1 MDPIELLTRQ
11 HEEAERLFQQVS
23 VARGEERT
31 HLFRRLAY
39 LLTLHTQLE
48 ERFFYPEVKLAETS
62 DLVQHSYDDH
72 AESKALISQMLHLD
86 VSDMQFEPALIRL
99 RESVEAHVAEERS
112 ILFPQ
117 VRQLL
122 SVEHLARLGNELVR
136 GVDELTQPGAL
147 PAVSHDSQLGAI

>member
-11 HEEAERLFQQVS
+11 HEEAESLFQQVA
-23 VARGEERT
+23 VASGEERT

-48 ERFFYPEVKLAETS
+48 ERFFYPEVKLAQTS

-86 VSDMQFEPALIRL
+86 VRDIQFEPALIRL

-122 SVEHLARLGNELVR
+122 SSEHLARLGNELVR

-147 PAVSHDSQLGAI
+147 PAVSPESQLGAL

>member
-11 HEEAERLFQQVS
+11 HEEAESLFQQVA
-23 VARGEERT
+23 VASGEERT

-48 ERFFYPEVKLAETS
+48 ERFFYPEVKLAQTS

-86 VSDMQFEPALIRL
+86 VRDIQFEPALIRL

-117 VRQLL
+117 VQKLL
-122 SVEHLARLGNELVR
+122 SSEHLARLGNELVR

-147 PAVSHDSQLGAI
+147 PAVSSESQLGAL

>member
-11 HEEAERLFQQVS
+11 HEEAESLFQQVA
-23 VARGEERT
+23 VASGEERT

-48 ERFFYPEVKLAETS
+48 ERFFYPEVKLAQTS

-72 AESKALISQMLHLD
+72 AESRALISQMLHLD
-86 VSDMQFEPALIRL
+86 VRDIQFEPALIRL

-122 SVEHLARLGNELVR
+122 SSEHLARLGNELVR

-147 PAVSHDSQLGAI
+147 PAVSSESQLGAL

>member
-11 HEEAERLFQQVS
+11 HEEAESLFQQVA
-23 VARGEERT
+23 VASGEERT

-48 ERFFYPEVKLAETS
+48 ERFFYPEVKLAQTS

-86 VSDMQFEPALIRL
+86 VRDIQFEPALIRL

-122 SVEHLARLGNELVR
+122 SSEHLARLGNELVR

-147 PAVSHDSQLGAI
+147 PAVSSESQLGAL

>member
-11 HEEAERLFQQVS
+11 HEEAESLFQQVA
-23 VARGEERT
+23 VVRGDERT

-86 VSDMQFEPALIRL
+86 VRDIQFEPALIRL

-147 PAVSHDSQLGAI
+147 PAVSSDSQLGVI